1 VLDPFAGKLNP
12 PEGKQKSV
20 LVNSLH
26 PHLTWVYTRPEK
38 ILGKRKNSNNIGS
51 FFNPTG
57 CCLSNKK
64 TNNGL

>member
-1 VLDPFAGKLNP
+1 
-12 PEGKQKSV
+12 
-20 LVNSLH
+20 
-26 PHLTWVYTRPEK
+26 VYTRPEK

-64 TNNGL
+64 QQQWVMKSIDRNNKEGKFENDTTCKP